1 MKNRWEEVLEVTEQL
16 GEWGRPQSYR
26 KRYEDGIKDG
36 VFYRKFIRNRM
47 DYKSSCKKVS
57 DPIDPLKKQKL
68 WKGDKEGQ
76 YAFAVQT
83 YYAPKVTD
91 KSYQLVVIPGD
102 IKIDDA
108 MACVVLQHLDGC
120 RRRADDGAL
129 CSATP
134 LERLK
139 EKLKG
144 TLAPNTILEKN
155 HTEFNVELC
164 WKELT
169 RTKEQNEYEERLL
182 RTFYNGRE
190 DDARLLAA
198 QNTPGIE
205 IAFKND
211 ECVLIL
217 RVPVFGLEC
226 RLQVGDDVRCGG
238 VVLSV
243 TDKPEPYKKG
253 E

>member
-16 GEWGRPQSYR
+16 GEWGRSQSYR

-36 VFYRKFIRNRM
+36 VFYRKLIRHNL
-47 DYKSSCKKVS
+47 DGKKNYKKVS
-57 DPIDPLKKQKL
+57 DPIDPLEKQKL

-91 KSYQLVVIPGD
+91 KYYQLVVIPGD

-108 MACVVLQHLDGC
+108 MACVVLQHLEGC

-134 LERLK
+134 LERFK
-139 EKLKG
+139 EKLRE
-144 TLAPNTILEKN
+144 TLASNTILEKN
-155 HTEFNVELC
+155 HAEFNAELC
-164 WKELT
+164 WRELT
-169 RTKEQNEYEERLL
+169 RTKEQNRYEERLL
-182 RTFYNGRE
+182 RTYCVDRGK
-190 DDARLLAA
+190 DAILLAV

-205 IAFKND
+205 IAFENG
-211 ECVLIL
+211 EGILIL
-217 RVPVFGLEC
+217 RVPIFGLEC
-226 RLQVGDDVRCGG
+226 QLQVGDHIRCGG
-238 VVLSV
+238 RVLWVVDS
-243 TDKPEPYKKG
+243 DKP
-253 E
+253 